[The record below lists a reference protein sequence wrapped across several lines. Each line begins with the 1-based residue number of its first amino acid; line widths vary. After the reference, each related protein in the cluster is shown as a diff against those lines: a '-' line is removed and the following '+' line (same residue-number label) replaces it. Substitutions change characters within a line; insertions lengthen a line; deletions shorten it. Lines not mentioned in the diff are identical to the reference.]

1 MNNKFDNWKY
11 IHEYRRVQGK
21 IVQLK
26 QNGKWVTLDF
36 KSNRPPNSNTIQ

>member
-1 MNNKFDNWKY
+1 MDNKFDNWKY